1 MGLQDKK
8 KKKTSVVPTDQL
20 QEFID
25 LTKTNVIT
33 LGESIDNVTAGVNDA
48 IKDNSHITGVI
59 NDVARSTN
67 DQLRLVQNTTAKVDQ
82 LHSTVDTITES
93 IGNMQELAVGSNE
106 AVANGRNNLDTYK
119 THIVEVTE
127 SMQNTAN
134 FIGILRE
141 NIAEIAETIK
151 LIVRIS
157 DQLNMLSLNSS
168 IEAARAGEAGRGF
181 SVVAQQI
188 TVLSNDTKTR
198 IGNINEILK
207 KIMESSENVEDSINQ
222 SIADLE
228 ESNEI
233 FEETVSSFKDITEKN
248 EAVID
253 KIQSMGRDVDNISRV
268 AQTTS
273 EMSQQL
279 SDSAQ
284 SISEMTSAVS
294 EIVDAEQESF
304 TRINDTIGGLQF
316 MMGRLEGLVNK
327 YNKDIRPVSKT
338 SQNEIKIG
346 VVMPYGFEFWNQVE
360 AGILYAK
367 KELAK
372 KNCFVDFM
380 PIEDLSVP
388 KNYMDAVNKCIDENY
403 AGIAMVG
410 YYEELVPLVNKAAAK
425 GIPSITFNSDFETP
439 SKRLTFVGQNAYD
452 SGVVSADTLAKKLG
466 EKGRVLVVTSDK
478 SISNHEIRRSGFN
491 ETLANYKD
499 ISIEG
504 ILECHDNDDESY
516 KKVKDFLAKNSS
528 IDGVYIVAGGQA
540 GTLQALTD
548 YNLAGKVKIVV
559 YDFVRANLE
568 AISKGIVTAAI
579 GQDPFRQGHDPV
591 IYLYNNA
598 MTGEVP
604 PEKNMWTKMD
614 IVDKSNVGNYL
625 T

>member
-8 KKKTSVVPTDQL
+8 KKKLISDTTDQL

-25 LTKTNVIT
+25 LAKTNVIT

-48 IKDNSHITGVI
+48 IRDNSHITSVV
-59 NDVARSTN
+59 NDVSRSTN
-67 DQLRLVQNTTAKVDQ
+67 DQLRLVQNTTAKVNQ
-82 LHSTVDTITES
+82 LNSTVETITES
-93 IGNMQELAVGSNE
+93 IGNMQELAIGSNE
-106 AVANGRNNLDTYK
+106 AVANGRDNLDTYK
-119 THIVEVTE
+119 SHIVEVTE

-198 IGNINEILK
+198 IGSINEILK
-207 KIMESSENVEDSINQ
+207 KITESSENVEDSIHQ
-222 SIADLE
+222 SITDLE

-248 EAVID
+248 EAVIN
-253 KIQSMGRDVDNISRV
+253 KIQSMSRDIESISRV

-273 EMSQQL
+273 EMGQQL

-284 SISEMTSAVS
+284 SISEMTDEVTQ
-294 EIVDAEQESF
+294 IVDEEQESF
-304 TRINDTIGGLQF
+304 TKINDTVDGLQF
-316 MMGRLEGLVNK
+316 MLGRLEGLVNK

-338 SQNEIKIG
+338 SPTEIKIG
-346 VVMPYGFEFWNQVE
+346 VVMPFGHEFWMQVRE
-360 AGILYAK
+360 GVLYAK

-372 KNCFVDFM
+372 KNCIVDFM
-380 PIEDLSVP
+380 PIEDITLQ
-388 KNYMDAVNKCIDENY
+388 KYMDAVNKCIDEKY

-410 YYEELVPLVNKAAAK
+410 YYEELAPLVDKAASR
-425 GIPSITFNSDFETP
+425 GIPCVTFNSEFETP

-452 SGVVSADTLAKKLG
+452 SGVISANTMAKKIG
-466 EKGRVLVVTSDK
+466 EKGNVLVVTSDK
-478 SISNHEIRRSGFN
+478 SITNHELRRSGFN
-491 ETLANYKD
+491 ETISNYKD
-499 ISIEG
+499 INLIG
-504 ILECHDNDDESY
+504 LIECHDNNDEAY
-516 KKVKDFLAKNSS
+516 RKVKDYLSKNKD
-528 IDGVYIVAGGQA
+528 IDGVYIVAGGQIGA
-540 GTLQALTD
+540 INALSECD
-548 YNLAGKVKIVV
+548 LNGKVKVV
-559 YDFVRANLE
+559 LYDFMKDILE
-568 AISKGIVTAAI
+568 AISKGVVTAAI
-579 GQDPFRQGHDPV
+579 GQDPFRQGHDPI

-598 MTGEVP
+598 MTGELP
-604 PEKNMWTKMD
+604 PEKNMWTKID
-614 IVDKSNVGNYL
+614 VVDKSNVGNYL

>member
-1 MGLQDKK
+1 MGLHDKK
-8 KKKTSVVPTDQL
+8 KRKLISDTTDQL

-25 LTKTNVIT
+25 LAKTNVIT

-48 IKDNSHITGVI
+48 IRDNSHITSVV
-59 NDVARSTN
+59 NDVSRSTN
-67 DQLRLVQNTTAKVDQ
+67 DQLRLVQNTTAKVNQ
-82 LHSTVDTITES
+82 LNSTVETITES
-93 IGNMQELAVGSNE
+93 IGNMQELAIGSNE
-106 AVANGRNNLDTYK
+106 AVANGRDNLDTYK
-119 THIVEVTE
+119 SHIVEVTE

-207 KIMESSENVEDSINQ
+207 KIMESSENVEDSIHQ
-222 SIADLE
+222 SITDLE

-248 EAVID
+248 EAVIN
-253 KIQSMGRDVDNISRV
+253 KIQSMGRDIESISRV

-273 EMSQQL
+273 EMGQQL

-284 SISEMTSAVS
+284 SISEMTDEVTQ
-294 EIVDAEQESF
+294 IVDEEQESF
-304 TRINDTIGGLQF
+304 TKINDTVDGLQF
-316 MMGRLEGLVNK
+316 MLGRLEGLVNK

-338 SQNEIKIG
+338 SPTEIKIG
-346 VVMPYGFEFWNQVE
+346 VVMPFGHEFWMQVRE
-360 AGILYAK
+360 GVLYAK

-372 KNCFVDFM
+372 KNCIVDFM
-380 PIEDLSVP
+380 PIEDITLQ
-388 KNYMDAVNKCIDENY
+388 KYMDAVNKCIDEKY

-410 YYEELVPLVNKAAAK
+410 YYEELAPLVDKAASR
-425 GIPSITFNSDFETP
+425 GIPCITFNSEFETP

-452 SGVVSADTLAKKLG
+452 SGVISANTMAKKIG
-466 EKGRVLVVTSDK
+466 EKGNVLVVTSDK
-478 SISNHEIRRSGFN
+478 SITNHELRRSGFN
-491 ETLANYKD
+491 ETISNYKD
-499 ISIEG
+499 INLIG
-504 ILECHDNDDESY
+504 LIECHDSNDEAY
-516 KKVKDFLAKNSS
+516 RKVKDFLSKNKD
-528 IDGVYIVAGGQA
+528 IDGVYIVAGGQIGA
-540 GTLQALTD
+540 INALSEC
-548 YNLAGKVKIVV
+548 NLSGKVKVV
-559 YDFVRANLE
+559 LYDFMKDILE
-568 AISKGIVTAAI
+568 AISKGSVTAAI
-579 GQDPFRQGHDPV
+579 GQDPFRQGHDPI

-598 MTGEVP
+598 MTGELP
-604 PEKNMWTKMD
+604 PEKNMWTKID
-614 IVDKSNVGNYL
+614 VVDKSNVGNYL

>member
-1 MGLQDKK
+1 MGLQDRKK
-8 KKKTSVVPTDQL
+8 NKALNTTTDQL

-48 IKDNSHITGVI
+48 IRDNSHITNVV
-59 NDVARSTN
+59 NDVSRSTS
-67 DQLRLVQNTTAKVDQ
+67 DQLRLVQNTTAKVNQ
-82 LHSTVDTITES
+82 LNSTVETITES
-93 IGNMQELAVGSNE
+93 IENMQELAVGSND
-106 AVANGRNNLDTYK
+106 AVANGRKNLDTYK
-119 THIVEVTE
+119 SHIVEVTE

-141 NIAEIAETIK
+141 NIEEIAETIK

-207 KIMESSENVEDSINQ
+207 KIMESSENVEDSIHQ
-222 SIADLE
+222 SITDLE

-248 EAVID
+248 EAVIN
-253 KIQSMGRDVDNISRV
+253 KIQSMSKDIDNISRV

-273 EMSQQL
+273 EMGQQL

-284 SISEMTSAVS
+284 SISEMTNEVTQ
-294 EIVDAEQESF
+294 IVDEEQESF
-304 TRINDTIGGLQF
+304 TRINDTVDGLQF
-316 MMGRLEGLVNK
+316 MLGRLEGLVNK
-327 YNKDIRPVSKT
+327 YNKDIRPVSRT
-338 SQNEIKIG
+338 SPKEIKIG
-346 VVMPYGFEFWNQVE
+346 VVMPFGHEFWMQVRE
-360 AGILYAK
+360 GVLYAK

-372 KNCFVDFM
+372 KNCIVDFM
-380 PIEDLSVP
+380 PIEDITLQ
-388 KNYMDAVNKCIDENY
+388 KYMDAVNKCIDEKY

-410 YYEELVPLVNKAAAK
+410 YYEELAALVDKAASR
-425 GIPSITFNSDFETP
+425 GIPCITFNSEFETP

-452 SGVVSADTLAKKLG
+452 SGVISANTMAKKIG
-466 EKGRVLVVTSDK
+466 EKGNVLVVTSDK
-478 SISNHEIRRSGFN
+478 SITNHELRRNGFN
-491 ETLANYKD
+491 ETLSNYKD
-499 ISIEG
+499 INTVGLI
-504 ILECHDNDDESY
+504 ECHDNNDEAY
-516 KKVKDFLAKNSS
+516 KKVKDYLSKNKD
-528 IDGVYIVAGGQA
+528 IDGVYIVAGGQIGA
-540 GTLQALTD
+540 IKALAEF
-548 YNLAGKVKIVV
+548 NLTGKVKVV
-559 YDFVRANLE
+559 LYDFMKEILE
-568 AISKGIVTAAI
+568 AISKGMVTAAI
-579 GQDPFRQGHDPV
+579 GQDPFRQGHDPI

-598 MTGEVP
+598 MTGELP
-604 PEKNMWTKMD
+604 PEKNMWTKID
-614 IVDKSNVGNYL
+614 VVDKSNVGNYL

>member
-8 KKKTSVVPTDQL
+8 KKKNSANAATDQL

-48 IKDNSHITGVI
+48 IRDNSHITSVV

-82 LHSTVDTITES
+82 LHATVDTITES

-106 AVANGRNNLDTYK
+106 AVANGRNNLNTYRS
-119 THIVEVTE
+119 HIVEVTE

-141 NIAEIAETIK
+141 NIEEIAETIK

-188 TVLSNDTKTR
+188 TVLSNDTKAR

-222 SIADLE
+222 SISDLE

-233 FEETVSSFKDITEKN
+233 FEETISSFKDITEKN

-253 KIQSMGRDVDNISRV
+253 KIQNMGRDIDNISRV

-273 EMSQQL
+273 EMGQQL

-284 SISEMTSAVS
+284 SISDMTSQVT
-294 EIVDAEQESF
+294 EIVDEEQESF

-338 SQNEIKIG
+338 SQKEIKIG
-346 VVMPYGFEFWNQVE
+346 VVMPFGHEFWMQVKE
-360 AGILYAK
+360 GVLYAK

-372 KNCFVDFM
+372 KNCIVDFM
-380 PIEDLSVP
+380 PIEDITLQ
-388 KNYMDAVNKCIDENY
+388 KYLDAVNKCIDENY

-410 YYEELVPLVNKAAAK
+410 YYEELAPLVDRAYSK
-425 GIPSITFNSDFETP
+425 GIPCITFNSEFETP

-452 SGVVSADTLAKKLG
+452 SGVISANTVAKKIG
-466 EKGRVLVVTSDK
+466 EKGNVLVVTSDK
-478 SISNHEIRRSGFN
+478 SITNHELRRSGFN
-491 ETLANYKD
+491 ETLSNYKD
-499 ISIEG
+499 INTVGLI
-504 ILECHDNDDESY
+504 ECHDSNDEAY
-516 KKVKDFLAKNSS
+516 KKVKDYLSKNKD
-528 IDGVYIVAGGQA
+528 IDAVYIVAGGQM
-540 GTLQALTD
+540 GALNALAD
-548 YNLAGKVKIVV
+548 YNLTGKVKVV
-559 YDFVRANLE
+559 LYDFMRDILE
-568 AISKGIVTAAI
+568 AIAKGTVTAAI
-579 GQDPFRQGHDPV
+579 GQDPFRQGHDPI

-598 MTGEVP
+598 MTGELP
-604 PEKNMWTKMD
+604 PDKNMWTKID
-614 IVDKSNVGNYL
+614 VVDKSNVGNYL